1 MGQKG
6 NWRLV
11 AFVEWFR
18 CRGQSQMRDMSNN
31 TEKLEFEDKK
41 LEIYKWKEIL
51 LDLIISVRELVA
63 IGVEATTTDMV
74 GVQKDTL

>member
-1 MGQKG
+1 
-6 NWRLV
+6 
-11 AFVEWFR
+11 
-18 CRGQSQMRDMSNN
+18 MRDMSNN
-31 TEKLEFEDKK
+31 TEKLEFKDKK

-51 LDLIISVRELVA
+51 LNLIISVRELVA